1 MGLKK
6 YIQQGANIGAAQQ
19 NQREYRLFQAQL
31 NKDLQRVL
39 AMLKS
44 IPVDAI
50 PVEEQEAALRKAAVP
65 LVLAAQAKAPEM
77 KDRKIAHV
85 TLNGLQYQ
93 YYPGNLKKSI
103 QEINFKRR
111 RRNKGGKAKSRLG
124 GVIYIGPKVTRK
136 RRPNQKFGADQRTVD
151 AFYAAMVEFGTR
163 NMRATPYMRPAYDS
177 TKRAVISGAAREIKA
192 LITAWAA
199 KKGVTWREPKR

>member
-6 YIQQGANIGAAQQ
+6 YIQQGANMKAAQDS
-19 NQREYRLFQAQL
+19 QREYRVFQGQL
-31 NKDLQRVL
+31 NRDMQKVL
-39 AMLKS
+39 KMLKS

-77 KDRKIAHV
+77 KDRKIARV
-85 TLNGLQYQ
+85 TLNGLQYE

-103 QEINFKRR
+103 TEINFKRR
-111 RRNKGGKAKSRLG
+111 RRNRGGKAKSRLG

-136 RRPNQKFGADQRTVD
+136 RRPNQKFGADYRTVD

-163 NMRATPYMRPAYDS
+163 NMRATPYMRPAYQS
-177 TKRAVISGAAREIKA
+177 TKGLVISGAAREIKA
-192 LITAWAA
+192 LIMAWAS
-199 KKGVTWREPKR
+199 KNRVTWRAPK